1 MSRLRKSVAALAGG
15 VMMMAA
21 ASASAY
27 QLNLGGTIGVVDF
40 NTIDWSENGSA
51 YVTGFD
57 ITNPGDKFNIKAI
70 SKAVSLSLDS
80 TQAAVWLD
88 SLAIAPGAKTSNVEL
103 TLVAS
108 LNERIDSVVGNIANF
123 VLESGRFDIYIDFVP
138 ESGNL
143 TSGLGFSDGTHLL
156 GGTFNPGQAGSFTD
170 INLIPPGSPGAS
182 GTGSNSLVAS
192 IDFVNAL
199 LTPAPTDSN
208 ATTTLQYGLLASGW
222 TRPTT
227 IDGVVLGADTPTD
240 FVMKADANQ
249 TILGRAVPEPSSLA
263 LLSLAFGSLG
273 VLRSRKKKA

>member
-70 SKAVSLSLDS
+70 SKATSLSLNS
-80 TQAAVWLD
+80 TPAVTWLD
-88 SLAIAPGAKTSNVEL
+88 NLAIAAGATTSNVEL
-103 TLVAS
+103 TLVAT

-138 ESGNL
+138 ESE
-143 TSGLGFSDGTHLL
+143 
-156 GGTFNPGQAGSFTD
+156 
-170 INLIPPGSPGAS
+170 I
-182 GTGSNSLVAS
+182 
-192 IDFVNAL
+192 
-199 LTPAPTDSN
+199 
-208 ATTTLQYGLLASGW
+208 
-222 TRPTT
+222 
-227 IDGVVLGADTPTD
+227 
-240 FVMKADANQ
+240 
-249 TILGRAVPEPSSLA
+249 GRAHV
-263 LLSLAFGSLG
+263 
-273 VLRSRKKKA
+273 

>member
-70 SKAVSLSLDS
+70 SKATSLSLNS
-80 TQAAVWLD
+80 TPAVTWLD
-88 SLAIAPGAKTSNVEL
+88 SLAIAAGATTSNVEL
-103 TLVAS
+103 TLVAT

-143 TSGLGFSDGTHLL
+143 ASGLGFSDGTRLL

-170 INLIPPGSPGAS
+170 INLIPPGTLGAS

-222 TRPTT
+222 TRPNS
-227 IDGVVLGADTPTD
+227 IDGAAIGADTPTD

>member
-70 SKAVSLSLDS
+70 SKATSLSLNS
-80 TQAAVWLD
+80 TPAVTWLD
-88 SLAIAPGAKTSNVEL
+88 SLAIAAGATTSNVEL
-103 TLVAS
+103 TLVAT

-143 TSGLGFSDGTHLL
+143 TSGLGFSDGTRLL

-170 INLIPPGSPGAS
+170 INLIPPGTPGAS

>member
-57 ITNPGDKFNIKAI
+57 VTNPGDKFNIKAI
-70 SKAVSLSLDS
+70 SKATSLSLNS
-80 TQAAVWLD
+80 TQAVTWLD
-88 SLAIAPGAKTSNVEL
+88 SLAIAAGATTSNVEL
-103 TLVAS
+103 TLVAT
-108 LNERIDSVVGNIANF
+108 LNERIDSLVGNIANF

-143 TSGLGFSDGTHLL
+143 ASGLGFSDGTRLL

-170 INLIPPGSPGAS
+170 INLIPPGTPGAS

-208 ATTTLQYGLLASGW
+208 ATTTLQYGLLAAGW

-227 IDGVVLGADTPTD
+227 IDGAAIGGDTPTD